1 MHKATQAEFWGGE
14 VSMFGRAKRI
24 KELENEIVELKAEKL
39 RYHRKIDELSKE
51 NARLR
56 MSLEPFKPVLENP
69 KLKPAITPF
78 CELCDYRVMSGS
90 NVVGCCKDS
99 VCDDFERRGVG
110 NDH

>member
-1 MHKATQAEFWGGE
+1 
-14 VSMFGRAKRI
+14 MFGRAKRI
-24 KELENEIVELKAEKL
+24 KELENKVKELREENL
-39 RYHRKIDELSKE
+39 RYLQEMHGLRKE

-56 MSLEPFKPVLENP
+56 KSLEPFKPVLEHP

-99 VCDDFERRGVG
+99 VCDDFTRREAS
-110 NDH
+110 NEHEYDHRDDHKRHL